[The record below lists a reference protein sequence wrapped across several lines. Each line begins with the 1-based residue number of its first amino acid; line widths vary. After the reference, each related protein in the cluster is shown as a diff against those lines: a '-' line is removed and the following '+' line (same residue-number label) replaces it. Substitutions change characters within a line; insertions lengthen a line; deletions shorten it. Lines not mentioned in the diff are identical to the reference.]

1 LVTEEVVLWEI
12 NQIIDEI
19 TQVYIL
25 SDYKLELLKK
35 ADKNLKN
42 GSILLQKQIDEKW
55 KNGKEV
61 SNLH

>member
-12 NQIIDEI
+12 NQIIDKI

-42 GSILLQKQIDEKW
+42 GSFLLQKQIDEKW
-55 KNGKEV
+55 KNRKEV